1 MDKILYPT
9 IGYLAYI
16 QFSPK
21 MGKIWWR
28 NGNFTPMGAV
38 KLIVYPFQQIEMWKP
53 RLWDINYFMWLVGGY
68 VIHKIIK

>member
-9 IGYLAYI
+9 IGYLLYI

-28 NGNFTPMGAV
+28 NGNFTPMGAIN
-38 KLIVYPFQQIEMWKP
+38 LAIYPFQNKEMWKP
-53 RLWDINYFMWLVGGY
+53 CMWDINYFMWLTGGY
-68 VIHKIIK
+68 IIHSVIC